1 MAKYK
6 SKIDISNKENSHTAI
21 IEMVCGFAGSSCL
34 KILDVGCSTGYV
46 GSFLKEIGHVVYGV
60 EPEIK
65 SATIAKENL
74 DSIYN
79 TDIFSFIEKYPEE
92 KFDIIIFGDIIE
104 HLAEPSI
111 LLEKIK
117 KCLAPNGQILISTP
131 NICHKLI
138 RGMLLEGRWE
148 YGKLGI
154 LDETHLRFFDQ
165 KSLEKLI
172 VNSGFNII
180 ELSKVKINLEN
191 ASRICN
197 IHISQKTSKIISETS
212 SQDIN
217 INTFQF
223 IVRATLKNKNIET
236 SKNPEHTGLH
246 VIAIIRGRPT
256 ALEEIRIINPLRAWA
271 AYNKCDVTF
280 LDLYNLNPKD
290 LNTANVVIFHRVVGE
305 YEVAIAKNLKKSGV
319 RIIYEIDDNLLCL
332 PDFLG
337 HHKPGLSLNIKNIRA
352 IINIADQ
359 ISVSTARLASHIKKI
374 NPHIE
379 ITPSHSITTYR
390 RSKHFQTRTN
400 EISIVFAASDKVL
413 IDFIT
418 EPLLFI
424 QKKFNV
430 KILVIGP
437 LCDAMKDSG
446 LSIEPYE
453 ILSYENFKHLIG
465 SIDNLI
471 GVIPLDKSEFSK
483 CKSAIKFMD
492 YSMAGIPSICS
503 NTPPYSDII
512 ENNKHAILTE
522 NTYESWVDAIE
533 TLILSPTKRAGLASS
548 GADLVGEQFN
558 RKASAEAWKRIIEK
572 TEPNHN
578 LKIKIYSLGKLY
590 AIHKLKKI
598 IYALLKPELH
608 LKALNIIKKEGVRG
622 IAARIKRY

>member
-1 MAKYK
+1 MVKYR
-6 SKIDISNKENSHTAI
+6 SKIDISNKENSHTTI
-21 IEMVCGFAGSSCL
+21 IEMVCGFAGSSYL

-60 EPEIK
+60 EPDIN
-65 SATIAKENL
+65 SATTAKENL
-74 DSIYN
+74 DSVYN
-79 TDIFSFIEKYPEE
+79 TDIFSFIEKNPTE

-104 HLAEPSI
+104 HLAEPSA
-111 LLEKIK
+111 LLENIK
-117 KCLAPNGQILISTP
+117 KCLAPNGHILISTP

-165 KSLEKLI
+165 KSLENLI
-172 VNSGFNII
+172 INSGFNIV
-180 ELSKVKINLEN
+180 ELSKVKISLEN
-191 ASRICN
+191 ASKICN
-197 IHISQKTSKIISETS
+197 IHISEKTSEIISKTS
-212 SQDIN
+212 RQDIN
-217 INTFQF
+217 IDTFQF
-223 IVRATLKNKNIET
+223 IARAAFKGKDIET
-236 SKNPEHTGLH
+236 SNNTGHTGLH
-246 VIAIIRGRPT
+246 VIVIIRGRPT
-256 ALEEIRIINPLRAWA
+256 ALEEIRLINPLRAWA

-305 YEVAIAKNLKKSGV
+305 YEVAIARNLKKSGV

-352 IINIADQ
+352 IIKIADQ
-359 ISVSTARLASHIKKI
+359 ISVSTARLASHIKNI
-374 NPHIE
+374 NPHTE
-379 ITPSHSITTYR
+379 ITPSHSTTTYR
-390 RSKHFQTRTN
+390 KSKHFQTKTN
-400 EISIVFAASDKVL
+400 EVSIVFAASDKVL

-430 KILVIGP
+430 KILIIGP

-446 LSIEPYE
+446 LSIEQYE
-453 ILSYENFKHLIG
+453 ILSYENFKRLIG

-471 GVIPLDKSEFSK
+471 GVIPLDQSEFSK

-492 YSMAGIPSICS
+492 YSMAGVPSICS

-522 NTYESWVDAIE
+522 NTYESWVNAIE
-533 TLILSPTKRAGLASS
+533 TLILSPSKRADLANF

-558 RKASAEAWKRIIEK
+558 RKASAEAWRKIIEK
-572 TEPNHN
+572 TQPHHN
-578 LKIKIYSLGKLY
+578 LKIKNYSLGKLY
-590 AIHKLKKI
+590 LIYKLKKLI
-598 IYALLKPELH
+598 CAFLKPELH
-608 LKALNIIKKEGVRG
+608 LKALNILKKEGIAG
-622 IAARIKRY
+622 IIERIKRY